1 MEKNRAFTEHFSRIL
16 GTDSEAFFASL
27 EPMPSKHIRM
37 NTKRGINYLPEI
49 AEHGI
54 ILENDRRFPAV
65 YKVLEGAEKLTST
78 VSFQTGGFYIQ
89 NPSSV
94 FPPDVLC
101 RFLPENPAVMDVS
114 AAPGGK
120 TVALCDMLK
129 NSGVVVANEPSAK
142 RLRSLEFNLEKYG
155 CWSAKTVSFDG
166 RVLDRHMEEA
176 FDGILLDAPCS
187 NENKIFR
194 NETVNASWEPA
205 LVERMAKLQRE
216 ILESAFKCLKKGGVL
231 VYSTCTFSVEENEA
245 VIGSFLADNDEAE
258 LLDISEGEM
267 TFGISGNSEVDEKVL
282 RVMPHKLPY
291 DGFFI
296 AALRRRGD
304 EADGC
309 SMKIRRDRQLDSLF
323 YELPANLS
331 VSQGS
336 NIAYIETGCVL
347 EARVRLSKSGI
358 LLWKRPGELSA
369 QCAWELGANLRP
381 EYRAETDLNSAQRY
395 LKGFDT
401 DKTSDY
407 HTPVLYYGD
416 VPVGTVK
423 TVDGKFKNKL
433 DRYFLYGKNIEF

>member
-1 MEKNRAFTEHFSRIL
+1 MEKNRVFIERFSNVL
-16 GTDSEAFFASL
+16 GADSDAFFASL
-27 EPMPSKHIRM
+27 ERLPSKHIRI
-37 NTKRGINYLPEI
+37 NTKRNINYLPEI
-49 AEHGI
+49 AEQGI
-54 ILENDRRFPAV
+54 VLENDARFPAV
-65 YKVLEGAEKLTST
+65 YKVLSGAEKLTST

-129 NSGVVVANEPSAK
+129 NSGVVVANEPSSK
-142 RLRSLEFNLEKYG
+142 RLKSLEFNLEKYG
-155 CWSAKTVSFDG
+155 CWSAKTVSYDG
-166 RVLDRHMEEA
+166 RVLDRHLEET

-216 ILESAFKCLKKGGVL
+216 ILESAFKCLKKGGAL
-231 VYSTCTFSVEENEA
+231 VYSTCTFSVEENEG
-245 VIGSFLADNDEAE
+245 VIHAFLDEHPEAE
-258 LLDISEGEM
+258 LLDISEGEN
-267 TFGISGNSEVDEKVL
+267 TFGMSGDTAFDEKVL

-296 AALRRRGD
+296 AALRKKGD
-304 EADGC
+304 DAEGC
-309 SMKIRRDRQLDSLF
+309 SLKIKRDKQLDSLF
-323 YELPANLS
+323 YELPPNLS
-331 VSQGS
+331 VSHGS

-347 EARVRLSKSGI
+347 EARPRLGKSGI
-358 LLWKRPGELSA
+358 LLWKRAGELSA
-369 QCAWELGANLRP
+369 QSAWELGAELKP
-381 EYRAETDLNSAQRY
+381 DYRAQTGLDGALRY

-407 HTPVLYYGD
+407 HTPVLYYGEI
-416 VPVGTVK
+416 PVGTVK
-423 TVDGKFKNKL
+423 TVEGRFKNKL